1 MSWLASLVVA
11 LITGILGMLL
21 SGVVAN
27 QAVSWYRISSFEGGS
42 GYFVVGMAL
51 LGLIGG
57 AIVGLV
63 TARMMSAADPSF
75 IKVLG
80 TSAAIVVGVVG
91 AVGGASRLLADVPPT
106 ADGERLYLAFE
117 LRWPASESRGP
128 ADFRGPGYARL
139 GAGTSDR
146 VVRKWGDG
154 VLFVDDARQV
164 DGRWVVPGMADIFTA
179 RGDRILDIGIG
190 DTTLAG
196 FIVNLPSHPGPDSA
210 GWSEWL
216 PRARPGAPP
225 LPDQYTYR
233 YRVVKSSDPV
243 RQQSVGSFEVA
254 TIVSNLF
261 DIEGATGKS
270 AASTFRISH
279 RGIPVAGLDSV
290 DAAAVLP
297 GEPAALLV
305 RAGDAN
311 AGSARCIV
319 LAEGDE
325 GVVLTDAG
333 GCNGAFGGELLT
345 ADSAAWHALHDTVL
359 PRGWLDR
366 TSFRIPGLYRLGGGI
381 LDTEARSF
389 AAAAPPSEPPPINGL
404 PPVSLSPDRRRYVW
418 FTHDGSEDRPVLCVT
433 RWTDGETYTVPI
445 DRARMRYSD
454 YKRIDPGWVTHHFTW
469 QRGADGEAR
478 LTPRT
483 DFSPLPYRGEREV
496 ARDGK
501 VTAYYLKPG
510 GTALRDALVDVMVRD
525 LGGERMPDELDGYH
539 RVVKFGDKLVKAA
552 YVSGGGFVS
561 ISMDFGTTD
570 SELIARIADQL
581 DAIIATGKYD
591 ALFHID

>member
-1 MSWLASLVVA
+1 MSWLSSLVVA
-11 LITGILGMLL
+11 VITGLVGMLL

-57 AIVGLV
+57 ALVGLV
-63 TARMMSAADPSF
+63 TARVMAAADPSF
-75 IKVLG
+75 IRVLG
-80 TSAAIVVGVVG
+80 VSAAIVVGVVG
-91 AVGGASRLLADVPPT
+91 GAGGISRLLADVPPT
-106 ADGERLYLAFE
+106 ANGEGLYLAFE
-117 LRWPASESRGP
+117 LRWPASESRSP

-164 DGRWVVPGMADIFTA
+164 DGRWVVPGIADIFTA
-179 RGDRILDIGIG
+179 RGDRILDVGIG
-190 DTTLAG
+190 DSTLAG
-196 FIVNLPSHPGPDSA
+196 FIVNVPSHPGPESA

-225 LPDQYTYR
+225 LPDQYSYR
-233 YRVVKSSDPV
+233 YRVVKTSDPV
-243 RQQSVGSFEVA
+243 RQQSVGPFEVA

-261 DIEGATGKS
+261 DIEGASGKS
-270 AASTFRISH
+270 AASMFRVTYQ
-279 RGIPVAGLDSV
+279 GIPVAGIDSV
-290 DAAAVLP
+290 DAVAVLP
-297 GEPAALLV
+297 GDPPALLV
-305 RAGDAN
+305 RTGDAD
-311 AGSARCIV
+311 AGTARCIM
-319 LAEGDE
+319 LAEGSD
-325 GVVLTDAG
+325 GVATTDAG
-333 GCNGAFGGELLT
+333 RCNGAFGGEILT
-345 ADSAAWHALHDTVL
+345 ADAAAWHALHDTVA

-366 TSFRIPGLYRLGGGI
+366 ATFRVPGLYRLGGGI
-381 LDTEARSF
+381 LDTEARAF
-389 AAAAPPSEPPPINGL
+389 AAAEPPSEPPPINGL
-404 PPVSLSPDRRRYVW
+404 PPVSLSPDRRSYAW
-418 FTHDGSEDRPVLCVT
+418 FTHDGSDDKPVLCVT
-433 RWTDGETYTVPI
+433 NWTDDATYTVPI

-454 YKRIDPGWVTHHFTW
+454 YKLIDPAWVAHHFTW
-469 QRGADGEAR
+469 ERGTDGTER

-483 DFSPLPYRGEREV
+483 DFTPLPYRGEREV
-496 ARDGK
+496 DRDGK

-510 GTALRDALVDVMVRD
+510 GTELRNALVDAMVRD
-525 LGGERMPDELDGYH
+525 LGGARMPDELNGYH

-561 ISMDFGTTD
+561 ISMDFGSVD
-570 SELIARIADQL
+570 PELITRIADQL

-591 ALFHID
+591 ALFHLD